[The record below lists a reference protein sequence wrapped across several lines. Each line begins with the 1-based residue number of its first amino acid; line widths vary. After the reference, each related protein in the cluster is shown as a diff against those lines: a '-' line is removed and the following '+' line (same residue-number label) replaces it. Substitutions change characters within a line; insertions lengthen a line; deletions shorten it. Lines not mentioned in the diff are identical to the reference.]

1 MLQFSLSISL
11 SHSYASNS
19 LKRPS
24 SLRPSFPLSSAPFL
38 VLFILLCLFLPL
50 LVGARGLARLPSSS
64 SSSSSPS
71 PLASQWMAF
80 LALAAAFPSKGCL
93 LHSRVPAPSRS
104 LSPFF
109 LTVMLTMLLS
119 SYFQFPLLVF
129 QSRDSE
135 IYLFSAVGEEKRRSE
150 MRNQFLQFL
159 GANQFS

>member
-1 MLQFSLSISL
+1 MTDDILLPPPLLASILSLYFSLSISL

-64 SSSSSPS
+64 SSSSSSSSPS

-93 LHSRVPAPSRS
+93 LHSRLPGPGSLPLTLAIFSDCNVDNVVVFVLPVSSSSVPVQR
-104 LSPFF
+104 LGN
-109 LTVMLTMLLS
+109 
-119 SYFQFPLLVF
+119 LLV
-129 QSRDSE
+129 
-135 IYLFSAVGEEKRRSE
+135 
-150 MRNQFLQFL
+150 
-159 GANQFS
+159 